1 MKNADPKGITNT
13 SDMNSPYVNFDYLK
27 ELTLGNREG
36 MIIMLKAYL
45 EETPTLLGNLK
56 IGIEKNDW
64 PAVKY
69 AAHSMLPSFPMLG
82 METKYEEIA
91 RKIQDHATR
100 AEESKEIKKL
110 FSELEVA
117 CEKAMHE
124 LESEL
129 AELEK
134 K

>member
-1 MKNADPKGITNT
+1 MKNADQKGT
-13 SDMNSPYVNFDYLK
+13 SNKSDKNLPYVNIDYLK

-36 MIIMLKAYL
+36 MIVMLKAYL
-45 EETPTLLGNLK
+45 EETPKLLGDLNR
-56 IGIEKNDW
+56 GIEKNDW

-69 AAHSMLPSFPMLG
+69 AAHSILPSFPMLG
-82 METKYEEIA
+82 METKYEEMA
-91 RKIQDHATR
+91 RKIQDHAAK

-117 CEKAMHE
+117 CEKAMNE